1 MNDVEIIMYSL
12 VPMIQLL
19 IVIFILILYL
29 NRMQVTISN
38 MRMSV
43 KRSQELC
50 TGKPHVSVRP
60 RIVSPQPG
68 KFHNTTVHSA
78 VEPEY
83 MAMV

>member
-12 VPMIQLL
+12 VPLIQLL

-38 MRMSV
+38 IRMSV
-43 KRSQELC
+43 KKSQELC
-50 TGKPHVSVRP
+50 TGNPHVSVRP

-68 KFHNTTVHSA
+68 KFHNTTVHSGA
-78 VEPEY
+78 EPEY
-83 MAMV
+83 MTMV